1 MSLLLCRQESVK
13 CPYYVEALD
22 IHLYSSQELC
32 YVIYNH
38 PFLVMEGFVDEGLLD
53 FIRNEL
59 NMGALASRLEKLRTG
74 GEEPDEMLIAILSEC
89 FYYSPGEI
97 GQYRLRL
104 AALRKKPEAEYEK
117 ERADYL
123 FGIRQYGK
131 ALEIYSRLAERSA
144 DSLRDNDF
152 AGQVWNGLGACYARL
167 FQTAKAFQAYEKA
180 YACLGDEAAVKKMYF
195 LTRLDPALLQKEG
208 PLSSVPEEKKRKWDG
223 EAEEA
228 EEKAAQSR
236 EILKLE
242 QLFGR
247 DLSECREEAAEM
259 ISRWKQEYRSMI

>member
-1 MSLLLCRQESVK
+1 MSLLLCRQEPVK

-53 FIRNEL
+53 FIREEL
-59 NMGALASRLEKLRTG
+59 NMGALASRLEKLRAS
-74 GEEPDEMLIAILSEC
+74 GEDPDEMLIAVLSEC
-89 FYYSPGEI
+89 FYYTPGEI

-131 ALEIYSRLAERSA
+131 AIEIYESLAGRQEGPSDAAFTGR
-144 DSLRDNDF
+144 
-152 AGQVWNGLGACYARL
+152 VWKGLGAAYARL
-167 FQTAKAFQAYEKA
+167 FQTVKAFQAYEKA
-180 YACLGDEAAVKKMYF
+180 YVCLGEESAVKRMYF
-195 LTRLDPALLQKEG
+195 LARLDPALLQKDG
-208 PLSSVPEEKKRKWDG
+208 PLSAVTEEKKQAWDR

-228 EEKAAQSR
+228 EERASQSK

-247 DLSECREEAAEM
+247 DPAESRQEAAALV
-259 ISRWKQEYRSMI
+259 SRWKQEYRGMA